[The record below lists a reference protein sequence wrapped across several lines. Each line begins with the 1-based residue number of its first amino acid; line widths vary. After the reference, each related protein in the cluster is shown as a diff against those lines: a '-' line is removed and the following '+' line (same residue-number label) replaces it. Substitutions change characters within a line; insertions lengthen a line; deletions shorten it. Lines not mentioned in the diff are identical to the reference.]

1 MTILLKN
8 LIHGC
13 KKTISKYFK
22 ILKLQFNSFQTI
34 QTELLRKPNENI
46 LNVLQQRQIILPY

>member
-13 KKTISKYFK
+13 KKTTLKYFN
-22 ILKLQFNSFQTI
+22 ILKLQFNSSQTV
-34 QTELLRKPNENI
+34 QTELLRK
-46 LNVLQQRQIILPY
+46 QMKTF

>member
-13 KKTISKYFK
+13 KKTILRNFH
-22 ILKLQFNSFQTI
+22 ILKLQFNSSQTFQA
-34 QTELLRKPNENI
+34 ELLRKPNENI
-46 LNVLQQRQIILPY
+46 LDILKQRQIVLSC

>member
-1 MTILLKN
+1 MTTLLKN

-13 KKTISKYFK
+13 KKTIIKYFHT
-22 ILKLQFNSFQTI
+22 LKLQFNSPQTV

-46 LNVLQQRQIILPY
+46 LDILKQRQIVLSC